1 VQQVKAQE
9 HGKTVTFFCS
19 KKVAN
24 FTMPVFE
31 VLGVRCYKESVL
43 KNWKS
48 NLFFAV
54 AFGISLL
61 TVYVQIFGGDSIKE
75 KTVFV
80 ADWIS
85 VQDRL
90 EVLEKQLLNAS
101 SILEQKTIIDSD
113 QLMISKLEK
122 RTDNLEALF
131 LSKAQIAVTIPL
143 LKKEMEALKKES
155 EYQQSA
161 ISNTNN
167 MVIAL
172 IAIIF
177 AQLAAVFFF
186 VRENKT

>member
-1 VQQVKAQE
+1 
-9 HGKTVTFFCS
+9 
-19 KKVAN
+19 
-24 FTMPVFE
+24 M
-31 VLGVRCYKESVL
+31 L
-43 KNWKS
+43 
-48 NLFFAV
+48 FAV

-61 TVYVQIFGGDSIKE
+61 TVYAQIFGGDSIKE
-75 KTVFV
+75 KTIFV
-80 ADWIS
+80 ADWNS

-90 EVLEKQLLNAS
+90 EVLEKQLLYAS
-101 SILEQKTIIDSD
+101 SILEQKTIIDGD
-113 QLMISKLEK
+113 QLMMSKLEK

-161 ISNTNN
+161 ISNTNS

-172 IAIIF
+172 IAIVF

-186 VRENKT
+186 VRESNT

>member
-1 VQQVKAQE
+1 
-9 HGKTVTFFCS
+9 
-19 KKVAN
+19 
-24 FTMPVFE
+24 M
-31 VLGVRCYKESVL
+31 L

-48 NLFFAV
+48 NLLFAV

-61 TVYVQIFGGDSIKE
+61 TVYAQIFGGDSIKE
-75 KTVFV
+75 KTIFV
-80 ADWIS
+80 ADWNS

-90 EVLEKQLLNAS
+90 EVLEKQLLYAS
-101 SILEQKTIIDSD
+101 SILEQKTIIDGD
-113 QLMISKLEK
+113 QLMMSKLEK

-161 ISNTNN
+161 ISNTNS

-172 IAIIF
+172 IAIVF

-186 VRENKT
+186 VRESNT

>member
-1 VQQVKAQE
+1 
-9 HGKTVTFFCS
+9 
-19 KKVAN
+19 
-24 FTMPVFE
+24 M
-31 VLGVRCYKESVL
+31 L

-48 NLFFAV
+48 NLLFAV

-61 TVYVQIFGGDSIKE
+61 TVYAQIFGGDSIKE
-75 KTVFV
+75 KTIFV
-80 ADWIS
+80 ADWNS

-90 EVLEKQLLNAS
+90 EVLEKQLLDAS
-101 SILEQKTIIDSD
+101 SILEQKTIIDGD
-113 QLMISKLEK
+113 QLMMSKLEK

-161 ISNTNN
+161 ISNTNS

-172 IAIIF
+172 IAIVF

-186 VRENKT
+186 VRESNT

>member
-1 VQQVKAQE
+1 
-9 HGKTVTFFCS
+9 
-19 KKVAN
+19 
-24 FTMPVFE
+24 M
-31 VLGVRCYKESVL
+31 LGVRCYKESVL

>member
-1 VQQVKAQE
+1 
-9 HGKTVTFFCS
+9 
-19 KKVAN
+19 
-24 FTMPVFE
+24 
-31 VLGVRCYKESVL
+31 VL

-61 TVYVQIFGGDSIKE
+61 TIYAQFFGEDTIRE

-80 ADWIS
+80 ADWNN
-85 VQDRL
+85 VQNRL
-90 EVLEKQLLNAS
+90 DVLEKQLQSTS
-101 SILEQKTIIDSD
+101 SILEQKTVIDGD
-113 QLMISKLEK
+113 QLMLSKLEK
-122 RTDNLEALF
+122 RTDNLEGLF

-186 VRENKT
+186 VRESGT